1 MTNVISGI
9 IKFNRILNF
18 DKLKFNTEYVPAIK
32 IPSVLEM

>member
-9 IKFNRILNF
+9 IKFHINLNF

-32 IPSVLEM
+32 IPAALEM